1 MRKMIGFLKNEEGAT
16 ALEYGLLA
24 AIVAVALV
32 AAFTSFAPKLSA
44 AFTNMNASL

>member
-1 MRKMIGFLKNEEGAT
+1 MRKFVSFLKQEQGAT

-32 AAFTSFAPKLSA
+32 AAFTAFAPQLSA